1 MERPLSSDAL
11 SKGVDL
17 RSGNGGDGVF
27 LLHVG
32 GTKPIYLYIYLSIY
46 HLSIYCIYL
55 FGSADYSITKTCNGE
70 ESETPWTMRLSVLT
84 GSLFLLPKANIWGT
98 VEEKD

>member
-1 MERPLSSDAL
+1 MCLIVLTWSANSLRLRAPWAFRAERAPSFVWSDRSLS
-11 SKGVDL
+11 
-17 RSGNGGDGVF
+17 
-27 LLHVG
+27 
-32 GTKPIYLYIYLSIY
+32 IYLSI